1 MRMNE
6 FSDGLKERLRSL
18 TGVMERRQRRENAL
32 LGLTAAQVRVLSTL
46 LEAEDIPSGELAD
59 RLGLAP
65 STVTRLCD
73 VLVRKGM
80 VERRTEE
87 GDRRRVNLALTPPG
101 FRTAREL
108 DRWEAAAIDRLATSI
123 VIGQRAELLQNMD
136 VLLHALA
143 VDLPRDEEW

>member
-1 MRMNE
+1 MNQ
-6 FSDGLKERLRSL
+6 FSDGLKDRLRNL
-18 TGVMERRQRRENAL
+18 TEVMERRQRRENAL
-32 LGLTAAQVRVLSTL
+32 LGLTSAQVRVLSTL

-80 VERRTEE
+80 VERRAEPE
-87 GDRRRVNLALTPPG
+87 DRRRVNLALTPPG

-123 VIGQRAELLQNMD
+123 VSGQRAELLQNMD
-136 VLLHALA
+136 LLIHALT